1 MQLTYF
7 LDHIDF
13 PSHSTSLNLRALPA
27 GYYGIVLAY
36 LQQFW
41 RDDISLVADLDVGH
55 RDGDITFDGSVRS
68 YSHVK
73 LKSLRYGAATAH
85 RGKSAR
91 YAYIDLRVPVE
102 IQYIFQV

>member
-1 MQLTYF
+1 MRLTYF

-27 GYYGIVLAY
+27 GYYGVVLAY
-36 LQQFW
+36 LQQLW

-55 RDGDITFDGSVRS
+55 GDGNIMFDGSVQS

-73 LKSLRYGAATAH
+73 
-85 RGKSAR
+85 AR
-91 YAYIDLRVPVE
+91 NAQPPLVANIALIR
-102 IQYIFQV
+102 